1 MLRFGKL
8 HRKAPHVNM
17 IPVINVI
24 FLLLIYFLMQGSL
37 QQVEVVD
44 VKPPVSQNGKSL
56 VADPVQVT
64 ISKDEIAIGTTK
76 ISEHELFEKISELA
90 KDNPEKQILLKA
102 DANLDSVRFI
112 SILKTIKQ
120 AGVTNVYMVTMAP

>member
-24 FLLLIYFLMQGSL
+24 FLLLIYFLAQGSFKS
-37 QQVEVVD
+37 VETIAVT
-44 VKPPVSQNGKSL
+44 PPVSQNGKSL

-64 ISKDEIAIGTTK
+64 ISKDEIAIGSTK
-76 ISEHELFEKISELA
+76 IEEHDLFEKISEMA
-90 KDNPEKQILLKA
+90 KENPEKQILLKA
-102 DANLDSVRFI
+102 DAKLDSVKFL

-120 AGVTNVYMVTMAP
+120 AGVTNVYMVTTSP